1 MSVLLV
7 THESSLDHRTPLG
20 HPERA
25 DRLGAVV
32 EGVRSAGVSVV
43 DLVAPAVDRELLEAI
58 HTRDYIDRVH
68 IFCLNG
74 GGGLDQDTY
83 VVPESFDAALH
94 AAGAGPSAVDALEAG
109 AADAAFIAVRPPG
122 HHAVRDSAMGF
133 CLFNNVAVTAVY
145 LRSLGK
151 RVAIVDWD
159 VHHGNGTQDMFYR
172 DPDVLYVSLHEFP
185 LYPGTGWVDE
195 RGDGPGAGGTINVP
209 LPAGTS
215 ADSYLAAFGRIVAPV
230 VKQFDPDWILISSGY
245 DAHRLDP
252 LGGLM
257 LEAEHFGSMAGWAA
271 DQVPNARVIATLE
284 GGYDLGA
291 LAESS
296 RSTVEGL
303 SGGLGETS
311 WPTESTGSAKRVT
324 ELVVEGLTTYW
335 ELR

>member
-7 THESSLDHRTPLG
+7 THESSLNHRTPLG

-32 EGVRSAGVSVV
+32 EGVRSAGISVV
-43 DLVAPAVDRELLEAI
+43 ELLAPAVDRELLELI
-58 HTRDYIDRVH
+58 HTRAYIDQVH
-68 IFCLNG
+68 MFCLNG
-74 GGGLDQDTY
+74 GGGLDEDTY

-94 AAGAGPSAVDALEAG
+94 AAGAGPCAVDALEAG

-122 HHAVRDSAMGF
+122 HHAERSSAMGF
-133 CLFNNVAVTAVY
+133 CLFNNVAVTAAY
-145 LRSLGK
+145 LRSLGR

-159 VHHGNGTQDMFYR
+159 VHHGNGTQGMFYR

-195 RGDGPGAGGTINVP
+195 RGDGPGAGRTINVP
-209 LPAGTS
+209 LPGGTS
-215 ADSYLAAFGRIVAPV
+215 ADAYLAAFGRIVAPV
-230 VKQFDPDWILISSGY
+230 VKQFDPDWILISNGY

-257 LEAEHFGSMAGWAA
+257 LEAEDFGSMASWAV
-271 DQVPNARVIATLE
+271 DQVPKARVIATLE
-284 GGYDLGA
+284 GGYNLGA

-296 RSTVEGL
+296 RATVEGL
-303 SGGLGETS
+303 AGEAEKTS
-311 WPTESTGSAKRVT
+311 WPTESTGSARRMT
-324 ELVVEGLTTYW
+324 ELAVEALTSFW
-335 ELR
+335 ELH